1 MTNSWKRVNAVLQ
14 HIILTRM
21 SVSIQSTVN
30 INNNCLPQKASQPAA
45 TEGNAKAE
53 KSAGNT

>member
-1 MTNSWKRVNAVLQ
+1 
-14 HIILTRM
+14 M

-30 INNNCLPQKASQPAA
+30 INNNCLPRKESQPAA

-53 KSAGNT
+53 KSAEIHERHAASQILAWAEKNWMRK

>member
-1 MTNSWKRVNAVLQ
+1 MNAVLQ

-30 INNNCLPQKASQPAA
+30 INNNCLPRKASQPAA
-45 TEGNAKAE
+45 TEGNAKAK